1 MSRWT
6 ASRAPTGRANSRT
19 GKLRSRGFF
28 SAGAPGCDR
37 VVQDIVD
44 ATGYAVKKGHADPRR
59 ICIYGGSFGAYAAMQ
74 SAVIAPDLF
83 RCAVGYAGIYD
94 LTLMSS
100 EGDIAETRLGRGY
113 VANVLGQDVASLRQT
128 SPVYNAGRLRARVLL
143 IHGKQDQ
150 RAPIVHAEEL
160 QRALIEAGNPPEWMR

>member
-1 MSRWT
+1 
-6 ASRAPTGRANSRT
+6 
-19 GKLRSRGFF
+19 
-28 SAGAPGCDR
+28 

-113 VANVLGQDVASLRQT
+113 VATVLGQDVASLRQT

-160 QRALIEAGNPPEWMR
+160 QRALIEAGNPPEWMRIRGVQFSTRSGTS